1 MRGKGLA
8 AAHAGGSCD
17 VKHEGRAGRTRRRRR
32 ATDRGRHGA
41 RDLWWSAV
49 ARARTQADGAE
60 AAARQAA
67 VRFFRRAIRL
77 LATTPGG
84 SPEGLYQT

>member
-1 MRGKGLA
+1 MRGKGLP
-8 AAHAGGSCD
+8 AAHAGGSRGMNGD
-17 VKHEGRAGRTRRRRR
+17 GLAGRTRRRRR

-41 RDLWWSAV
+41 RDLWRSAV